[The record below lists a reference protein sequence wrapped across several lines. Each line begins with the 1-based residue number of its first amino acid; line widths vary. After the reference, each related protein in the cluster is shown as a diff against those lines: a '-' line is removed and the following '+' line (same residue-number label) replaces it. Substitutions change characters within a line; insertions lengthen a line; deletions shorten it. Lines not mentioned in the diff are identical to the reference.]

1 MDHLPDTL
9 RARMDGAPV
18 QTAPLK
24 RRRSQLVM
32 ESAGE
37 APGMKPEPTR
47 DPGRDDETESIA
59 GGIDGTVGSPEEPA
73 RAGPGPKTRGA

>member
-1 MDHLPDTL
+1 MDHPPDTL

-24 RRRSQLVM
+24 RRRSQPLM

-47 DPGRDDETESIA
+47 DSGRDDETESIA

>member
-1 MDHLPDTL
+1 MDHPPDTL

-24 RRRSQLVM
+24 RRRSQLLM

-37 APGMKPEPTR
+37 APGMKPEPT
-47 DPGRDDETESIA
+47 RDDETESIA

>member
-1 MDHLPDTL
+1 
-9 RARMDGAPV
+9 
-18 QTAPLK
+18 
-24 RRRSQLVM
+24 M

>member
-1 MDHLPDTL
+1 
-9 RARMDGAPV
+9 
-18 QTAPLK
+18 
-24 RRRSQLVM
+24 M

-59 GGIDGTVGSPEEPA
+59 GGIDGTVGSPKEPA